1 MPEIVSVSNQ
11 PPRETHALWSLL
23 FRNREA
29 ALRGVGVGVVASFDE
44 ETALFPRSIEIV
56 LLTRGSDGPLFL
68 LGRATGSGFVG
79 ETASPRAQGVHL
91 ETVELSETPLPVP
104 EDWIR
109 EKGRAL
115 AVKLEARGGNV
126 PAVFRR
132 MVDVHMAEAHALLE
146 RGREETAEAP
156 SESPAESPHEPESES
171 PASGPRKKRLQP
183 AKPETPPAE
192 QAAATSVG
200 LPLSALLETSVS
212 AAVRQMLDRAAA
224 WAGRADGPPI
234 LRSVHLLDG
243 VLSVGAGDL
252 ARGEADADP
261 GAAGNFV
268 QVLKARRDA
277 FVRARLEAIKP
288 GLKTP
293 RSDVTVASDVQTIF
307 ARARELAEATGQ
319 EDQRIAGRHLIVAML
334 DTRAPDGARSAA
346 VQALAAG
353 GFDLTQVRAD
363 FVRGLVER
371 GPEAER
377 TAWGRVSAAA
387 PPADQRA
394 WLPAFNADLA
404 SGEDKLDM
412 TPDIEAMASLIVSN
426 TLNPPLSIGLFGN
439 WGSGKSFFMQKLRKR
454 IGELAGGRDDGSRS
468 VYWPNVVTVE
478 FNAWHFVDANLWA
491 SLVAHLFGELQRWG
505 KEDASI
511 AAGVKLQK
519 QDALERLKVA
529 SEARDAARERL
540 VEAKSALGE
549 AQKKHREATGALKFG
564 NMALSLELAKN
575 LWTEVGAKPELAK
588 PLEEARRQLSDGRL
602 AASESLKS
610 VERLHDQIKQ
620 LGETGGRLRAT
631 GLTMLHGSGRWV
643 ALAWLLGGTGLAL
656 LLGLR
661 GDGRLDFGP
670 VASVVAQVAAIVI
683 AGADWITR
691 SARKV
696 SGLLGPLEGVRN
708 AIEAAYQNESD
719 KRDAKVAKLRGQ
731 VDASMAKVTVA
742 VQTLAKAEQAVAAA
756 EALVREAT
764 TARMI
769 SRFIESRAGSE
780 DYRRHLGI
788 VSTIRED
795 FDHLSKLISAH
806 NTALLESAASPAAA
820 SNVDSNV
827 APPPLPAAAGTTD
840 LGINRIVL
848 FIDDLDRC
856 PPARVVEVLQA
867 IHLLLAFPLFVVV
880 VGVDSRWVEH
890 SLTMEYPELL
900 KRTPT
905 AGANGADG
913 AKESE
918 DRSARPSDYLEKIFQ
933 IPYRVRRLDA
943 TGCRGLIDALVAGD
957 RDTPRVAPNESPG
970 RLPPAPALLPDGEVP
985 PPRNLPPRSDR
996 DPAAGG
1002 ARTKSPLKVEPAAVR
1017 RDSAPPRIDVAA
1029 LRLTEGEIVTMKALA
1044 WLIGR
1049 SPRATKRFV
1058 NIYRLLK
1065 AAVPAAEQ
1073 EAFLSG
1079 GYVVPM
1085 LLLAASTKSHAL
1097 AAELAVE
1104 LAKVEMSGTSLREVL
1119 ARLNVRLGEESLANV
1134 LAALRH
1140 HADTKQPVLG
1150 VDVPRWHRRVAQ
1162 FSFEETS
1169 L

>member
-1 MPEIVSVSNQ
+1 
-11 PPRETHALWSLL
+11 
-23 FRNREA
+23 
-29 ALRGVGVGVVASFDE
+29 
-44 ETALFPRSIEIV
+44 
-56 LLTRGSDGPLFL
+56 
-68 LGRATGSGFVG
+68 
-79 ETASPRAQGVHL
+79 
-91 ETVELSETPLPVP
+91 
-104 EDWIR
+104 
-109 EKGRAL
+109 
-115 AVKLEARGGNV
+115 
-126 PAVFRR
+126 
-132 MVDVHMAEAHALLE
+132 
-146 RGREETAEAP
+146 
-156 SESPAESPHEPESES
+156 
-171 PASGPRKKRLQP
+171 
-183 AKPETPPAE
+183 
-192 QAAATSVG
+192 
-200 LPLSALLETSVS
+200 
-212 AAVRQMLDRAAA
+212 MLDRAAEG
-224 WAGRADGPPI
+224 AGRAGGPAI
-234 LRSVHLLDG
+234 LTSEHLLDG
-243 VLSVGAGDL
+243 VLGVGAGDL
-252 ARGEADADP
+252 ARSASGADP

-268 QVLKARRDA
+268 QLLNARSEA
-277 FVRARLEAIKP
+277 FVRSRIDPLAPDLE
-288 GLKTP
+288 TP
-293 RSDVTVASDVQTIF
+293 RPDVSVAADVQAIL

-319 EDQRIAGRHLIVAML
+319 ADQRIAGRHLIVALL
-334 DTRAPDGARSAA
+334 DTRAPDGGRSEA
-346 VQALAAG
+346 VQALADG
-353 GFDLTQVRAD
+353 GFDLRQVRAD
-363 FVRGLVER
+363 FLRGLIER

-387 PPADQRA
+387 PAADQRA

-505 KEDASI
+505 REDASI
-511 AAGVKLQK
+511 AATVKQQK
-519 QDALERLKVA
+519 KDALEQLKVA
-529 SEARDAARERL
+529 SEARDAAREKL
-540 VEAKSALGE
+540 LEATRVLDE
-549 AQKKHREATGALKFG
+549 AQKKHRAATGALEADNK
-564 NMALSLELAKN
+564 ALSVQLARN
-575 LWTEVGAKPELAK
+575 LWAEIGANPELTRQVA
-588 PLEEARRQLSDGRL
+588 EARRQLSNSRL
-602 AASESLKS
+602 AASESLES
-610 VERLHDQIKQ
+610 VERLHHQIKQ

-631 GLTMLHGSGRWV
+631 GWTMLHGSGRWV

-661 GDGRLDFGP
+661 EPGKMDFGP

-683 AGADWITR
+683 AGADWVTR
-691 SARKV
+691 SARNV
-696 SGLLGPLEGVRN
+696 SGLLVPLEGARK
-708 AIEAAYQNESD
+708 AIEAAYQKVSD
-719 KRDAKVAKLRGQ
+719 DRDEQVARLKGQ
-731 VDASMAKVTVA
+731 VDASMAQVTVA

-806 NTALLESAASPAAA
+806 NAAVLETAATSSAA
-820 SNVDSNV
+820 SNVESNV
-827 APPPLPAAAGTTD
+827 APPSLPAAAGTTD

-900 KRTPT
+900 KRNQA
-905 AGANGADG
+905 AGANGAG
-913 AKESE
+913 GTPEGE

-957 RDTPRVAPNESPG
+957 RETPRVTPQANPG
-970 RLPPAPALLPDGEVP
+970 RLPPAPPPAVLRGGEALA
-985 PPRNLPPRSDR
+985 PRELQPRSDR
-996 DPAAGG
+996 AAVAGG
-1002 ARTKSPLKVEPAAVR
+1002 AGTKSPLKVEPAAVR
-1017 RDSAPPRIDVAA
+1017 GDSVPPRIDVAA

-1073 EAFLSG
+1073 EAFLAG

-1085 LLLAASTKSHAL
+1085 LLLAAATKSHAL

-1119 ARLNVRLGEESLANV
+1119 SRLNVRLEEESLANF

-1140 HADTKQPVLG
+1140 HADIKQPVLG